1 MRYIFL
7 ICICLSLTACFENG
21 KDKKFINEKITQFL
35 DMNKIAKGTPKI
47 ALTVPL
53 SKMQE
58 YQGELKQLEVDSSC
72 KSLKNQTI
80 NHMDTIMSTYLS
92 FISEESNVLSI
103 LLSEIAEED
112 LVGFVKLE
120 SCGEYNKK
128 LSQQEKKRKE
138 QIAKNKNFNDKK
150 WWKRATFQKVAAEIK
165 NGADVNTDDNEDKF
179 HPIEM
184 ALRYSVHQSEIVKLL
199 VENGVQIKGIDNTT
213 IHIAVRYNENPE
225 IIKTLVELGAD
236 INTKDGI
243 GNTPLHE
250 AIVSNKNPE
259 IIKTLVELGADIST
273 EDGFGDTPLHKAA
286 ASIEGPEVIK
296 TLVELGADINAKGKI
311 GDTPLHKAS
320 ASNKNPEVIKTL
332 VELGADINAK
342 KVFEYTPLHEA
353 ARLNEN
359 PEVIKTL
366 VELGADVNAKG
377 KFGDTPLHKAG
388 ASNENP
394 EVIKILVELGADIN
408 VKDKIGNTPLQ
419 AASASNKNLEV
430 IKTLVE
436 LGAKY

>member
-236 INTKDGI
+236 I
-243 GNTPLHE
+243 
-250 AIVSNKNPE
+250 
-259 IIKTLVELGADIST
+259 ST

-320 ASNKNPEVIKTL
+320 ASNK
-332 VELGADINAK
+332 
-342 KVFEYTPLHEA
+342 
-353 ARLNEN
+353 N